1 MLQWIQDGSPQH
13 ANNAIKI
20 ENAHQFAPV
29 QIDPNEFRKKQK
41 EVNKC
46 FTDAGSNETHTYS
59 LFHDAWQM
67 KSSRLQ
73 NKISS
78 GPQSNIL
85 EGVTWEEVRRMNDD
99 QKTSDQ
105 VVMVGAASKGII
117 QKDFQQ
123 NAVVYKSA
131 YSRNPFEGVTDKEI
145 QDYKDYVAKKQRGEP
160 GNESDCTSSTTKLH
174 LLTHHLIHS
183 SIRVLFFLFSIL
195 VSCVSHSVD
204 ELPEHM
210 RHLILEPVR
219 DTRPQTIS
227 SPTGGPKS
235 PQSPTSDEEGEFS
248 SALFFPHCHVPVY
261 ITAHPARPF
270 SLSCPFSFPALLT
283 LLFMHLRP
291 FSCSFAA
298 TTMSTL
304 TRTPKQVITQRSLTD
319 RKSLA
324 QSQKS

>member
-1 MLQWIQDGSPQH
+1 MIPGSRSFVSSLRRCNVYRLPDCSVSIIPVMDRKMLTNHFVLLQWVQDGSPQH

-41 EVNKC
+41 EVINSDK
-46 FTDAGSNETHTYS
+46 HTEIGMMFDCCPRNIA
-59 LFHDAWQM
+59 LQM

-160 GNESDCTSSTTKLH
+160 GNE
-174 LLTHHLIHS
+174 
-183 SIRVLFFLFSIL
+183 
-195 VSCVSHSVD
+195 
-204 ELPEHM
+204 
-210 RHLILEPVR
+210 
-219 DTRPQTIS
+219 
-227 SPTGGPKS
+227 
-235 PQSPTSDEEGEFS
+235 
-248 SALFFPHCHVPVY
+248 
-261 ITAHPARPF
+261 
-270 SLSCPFSFPALLT
+270 
-283 LLFMHLRP
+283 
-291 FSCSFAA
+291 
-298 TTMSTL
+298 
-304 TRTPKQVITQRSLTD
+304 
-319 RKSLA
+319 
-324 QSQKS
+324 